1 MPSNVFP
8 AVSRTLAYPASTR
21 GYTIG
26 DVKVCARPGATED
39 DLDRLA
45 QRLNVRVPD
54 AFRVIYRFHD
64 GQHFAPP
71 FAFWGLFGW

>member
-1 MPSNVFP
+1 M
-8 AVSRTLAYPASTR
+8 AYDQS
-21 GYTIG
+21 
-26 DVKVCARPGATED
+26 CARPGAAEE
-39 DLDRLA
+39 DLDRLS
-45 QRLNVRVPD
+45 QRLNIRVPD